1 MNKNGQKSMVNPLYR
16 YSILAAVIIQLGS
29 CPLWM
34 ESAVR
39 IWAGIRTC
47 ISIVNYN
54 LLVLSSK
61 FALSMGRG
69 LSFAVVGYIV
79 RMAIYGG
86 AFLFSY
92 KTGTVSGI
100 ATLFGYMTVKLGM
113 FYIRIQARFASR
125 KYEGIKLK
133 DIDQDQ
139 WAAEKAAK
147 AAKPGRLKVFKVFR
161 SRIPILTIRTESP
174 RQSPF
179 TTG

>member
-29 CPLWM
+29 LPVIGWNPLF
-34 ESAVR
+34 AYGL
-39 IWAGIRTC
+39 ALGTC

-113 FYIRIQARFASR
+113 FYLYGFKPGFASR

-147 AAKPGRLKVFKVFR
+147 AAKPGRFEKVFKVFR
-161 SRIPILTIRTESP
+161 SQDSDTYNKD
-174 RQSPF
+174 
-179 TTG
+179 